1 MTPKLNAALDDPLG
15 IPHFLRREPGSAR
28 PGVEDRG
35 PSERN
40 VTPQTVEPSW
50 RKLFPETDADRAAR
64 TELLA
69 AQRAE
74 KEQKF
79 RVRIERVKKLREV
92 GNHYVP
98 GSRWD
103 TMRSR
108 WVHPGLVDQKPAAPT
123 GETDMS
129 EKKAKTKKEPAAPRV
144 IKGDVGKVA
153 DFKPVRAGTAR
164 AKVVKMGAGGDKS
177 VAQIASAIDGDRKTV
192 LTHLFCMNRD
202 CAIGYEVTDDGKV
215 VLTFPGSKTIDDAIK
230 EPAEKKK
237 AA

>member
-1 MTPKLNAALDDPLG
+1 MTLELKSALDDPLG
-15 IPHFLRREPGSAR
+15 IPSFLRREPGGSVPVVGAPSAAVAQTS
-28 PGVEDRG
+28 PLDRLRELY
-35 PSERN
+35 P
-40 VTPQTVEPSW
+40 
-50 RKLFPETDADRAAR
+50 LTDRDRVVIA
-64 TELLA
+64 ELTTA
-69 AQRAE
+69 SRVRAE
-74 KEQKF
+74 TKF
-79 RVRIERVKKLREV
+79 KARIERVKKLREV

-103 TMRSR
+103 TSRAR
-108 WVHPGLVDQKPAAPT
+108 WVHPGLDAKINSAAPVQ
-123 GETDMS
+123 ETVMA
-129 EKKAKTKKEPAAPRV
+129 EKKDKTKKEPAAPRV

-230 EPAEKKK
+230 EPVEKKK